1 MLDGEEQIVRAAIRG
16 EASAFGALYDHYQP
30 AIYRFV
36 LFKTGRRED
45 AEDLTHQV
53 FLRAWERIRSYKP
66 RGFPFSSLLYR
77 IARNQVIDH
86 YRAHR
91 ETATLEDAEL
101 VLAAAPS
108 VAQDVDNRLATERVR
123 ETLKELKSEYQD
135 VIILRFI
142 EELSVE
148 EAAKTLGKSVG
159 ATKVLQHR
167 ALKQLRER
175 LGDPSNGD
183 ELGAILTKA
192 AKTKSA

>member
-1 MLDGEEQIVRAAIRG
+1 MLDGEEKIVRAAIRG
-16 EASAFGALYDHYQP
+16 EASAFGLLYDHYQP

-36 LFKTGRRED
+36 LFKVGRRED

-53 FLRAWERIRSYKP
+53 FLRSWERMRGYKP

-77 IARNQVIDH
+77 IARNQIIDH

-91 ETATLEDAEL
+91 ETTPIEEMEL
-101 VLAAAPS
+101 VLAGAPT
-108 VAQDVDNRLATERVR
+108 VAQHIDARLETDRVR
-123 ETLKELKSEYQD
+123 TTLKDLKSEYQD

-148 EAAKTLGKSVG
+148 EAAAALGKSAG

-167 ALKQLRER
+167 ALKKLRE
-175 LGDPSNGD
+175 LLNDKEG
-183 ELGAILTKA
+183 
-192 AKTKSA
+192 SAPETQLL